1 MNDQA
6 VTTPPDDLPRIEY
19 EGRPLESFDEATLIA
34 MIADLVSQ
42 LDAANEA
49 LATAERHDRAPEG
62 HRRKGLQ
69 PWPMRFPDYLHPV

>member
-19 EGRPLESFDEATLIA
+19 EGRPLESFDKPTLIA
-34 MIADLVSQ
+34 MISDLVAE

-49 LATAERHDRAPEG
+49 LAMAERQIERMKATTG
-62 HRRKGLQ
+62 KGFT
-69 PWPMRFPDYLHPV
+69 RGR

>member
-6 VTTPPDDLPRIEY
+6 VTTTTDDAPRIEY

-34 MIADLVSQ
+34 MITDLVAQ

-49 LATAERHDRAPEG
+49 LTTAERQIERLKATAG
-62 HRRKGLQ
+62 KGFT
-69 PWPMRFPDYLHPV
+69 RGR

>member
-6 VTTPPDDLPRIEY
+6 VTTTTDDALRIEY
-19 EGRPLESFDEATLIA
+19 EGRPLESFDKPTLIA

-49 LATAERHDRAPEG
+49 LTTAERQIERLRATVG
-62 HRRKGLQ
+62 KGFS
-69 PWPMRFPDYLHPV
+69 RGR